1 MSLAVWKISIFG
13 KRCAIFWR
21 EERKRFG
28 NAHGDSECGW
38 SVSEGRERIVRKK
51 NRIMTDDQKD
61 SPINA
66 ALRQFEATEAK
77 GRKNWKQG
85 QNDLTERCNFNV
97 LY

>member
-1 MSLAVWKISIFG
+1 
-13 KRCAIFWR
+13 
-21 EERKRFG
+21 
-28 NAHGDSECGW
+28 
-38 SVSEGRERIVRKK
+38 
-51 NRIMTDDQKD
+51 MTDDQKD

-85 QNDLTERCNFNV
+85 QNDLTERRNFNV